1 MNKETNN
8 KQFQRNQPVTF
19 EVDLFDTTT
28 LHNKP
33 TKFIGIVDDSVC
45 EQYVRFKY
53 LYRYEE
59 ESLCLYDGLWDI
71 TKLIY
76 IRPSSADEFDW
87 LLGALRNDNLHYCTA
102 RNTIF
107 TQHDVEDMFDY
118 VIKSGDYITITT
130 DENSKWT
137 CIFNETLDDLPNEI
151 RLILCYVTS
160 DVSDDMSYTES
171 LLSLKTRE
179 DGTACLAILDAVCS
193 VRFATEDEIE
203 RLDEMISKHGMKFD
217 KSENRLS
224 STDAEPVKT
233 EETEDAFDWSSL
245 TPFTPVLVRT
255 SKYNYNCKGTWVP
268 DFFYKMKITDENV
281 KFYTIATW
289 HLSVY
294 DECVPYN
301 DETKH
306 LIDSNDDA
314 PSKYSISG
322 RVAKE
327 LKDILNKYSEN
338 VKFCDKSIILY

>member
-1 MNKETNN
+1 MNEETNN

-28 LHNKP
+28 LHNRP
-33 TKFIGIVDDSVC
+33 TKFIGIVDDSVYGR
-45 EQYVRFKY
+45 YVRFKY

-59 ESLCLYDGLWDI
+59 DSLCLYDGLWDI
-71 TKLIY
+71 TKLNY

-107 TQHDVEDMFDY
+107 TEHDVEDMFDY

-130 DENSKWT
+130 DENSQWT
-137 CIFNETLDDLPNEI
+137 CIFNDILDDLPRNDI
-151 RLILCYVTS
+151 RLILCYVTC
-160 DVSDDMSYTES
+160 DVSEDMSYSES

-179 DGTACLAILDAVCS
+179 DGTACLAILDAVRS
-193 VRFATEDEIE
+193 VRFATEDEVE
-203 RLDEMISKHGMKFD
+203 RLDEMISKHGLKFD
-217 KSENRLS
+217 KSENRLI
-224 STDAEPVKT
+224 STDAEPA
-233 EETEDAFDWSSL
+233 ETEDAFDWTSL
-245 TPFTPVLVRT
+245 KPFTPVLVRT
-255 SKYNYNCKGTWVP
+255 SKYNYNCKGEWVP
-268 DFFYKMKITDENV
+268 DLFYKMKITDENV
-281 KFYTIATW
+281 EFYTIATRN
-289 HLSVY
+289 LSVY

-314 PSKYSISG
+314 PAKYTISLRDG
-322 RVAKE
+322 KDLKE
-327 LKDILNKYSEN
+327 LLNKYSEN